1 MIRTIIWFIWFAIS
15 LIISIP
21 LMFRVKYL
29 IKKNRI
35 EESKALI
42 YKCTNLWANSLLKVA
57 GVKVNVHG
65 LENIPKDKAVLF
77 VGNHQGNF
85 DIPIYITQIPL
96 VIGFISKIEVE
107 KIPLVRTW
115 MNFMHCVFMDRSN
128 LRKSGEAIIKGIKN
142 LKSGHSIV
150 IFPEGTRSKGG
161 PADILLI
168 PETKDQIKKS
178 ICICKENNIPV
189 YVIGNGSNIL
199 VRDGGFRGVVI
210 SLKAVN
216 NITVNDDKI
225 EAECGAMLKAVSDKA
240 MENSLTGFEF
250 ACGIPGTIGGAVF
263 MNAGAY
269 DGEVSQVIESVEVID
284 ENCNIIK
291 LTNEELDFGYRS
303 SLVMK
308 KGYTVLSAVF
318 KLKKGTVKTIKE
330 LVDDLTNKRES
341 KQPLEYPSAGS
352 TFKRP
357 TGYFAGKL
365 IQDAG
370 LKGYSIGG
378 AAVSEKHSGFV
389 INKGNATAKDITDL
403 IEHIQDEVMKQFGV
417 ELHTEVRIIGEE

>member
-1 MIRTIIWFIWFAIS
+1 MN
-15 LIISIP
+15 
-21 LMFRVKYL
+21 KY
-29 IKKNRI
+29 
-35 EESKALI
+35 
-42 YKCTNLWANSLLKVA
+42 
-57 GVKVNVHG
+57 
-65 LENIPKDKAVLF
+65 DKF
-77 VGNHQGNF
+77 VGLFGKFYDENDIKIDEKLSSYVNF
-85 DIPIYITQIPL
+85 K
-96 VIGFISKIEVE
+96 V
-107 KIPLVRTW
+107 
-115 MNFMHCVFMDRSN
+115 
-128 LRKSGEAIIKGIKN
+128 
-142 LKSGHSIV
+142 
-150 IFPEGTRSKGG
+150 GG

-168 PETKDQIKKS
+168 PKSKEQVIKS
-178 ICICKENNIPV
+178 VEVCKENKIPF
-189 YVIGNGSNIL
+189 YLIGNGSNIL

-210 SLKAVN
+210 SLKEVN
-216 NITVNDDKI
+216 TIIVDGDKI

-269 DGEVSQVIESVEVID
+269 DGEIAHVIESAEIID
-284 ENCNIIK
+284 EECNIVRLSNK
-291 LTNEELDFGYRS
+291 DLDFGYRS
-303 SLVMK
+303 SIVMK

-318 KLKKGTVKTIKE
+318 KLEKGQVKTIKE
-330 LVDDLTNKRES
+330 LVYDLTNKRES

-403 IEHIQDEVMKQFGV
+403 IKYIQDEVKRQFGV
-417 ELHTEVRIIGEE
+417 ELHPEVRIIGEE